1 MTTPDSAQA
10 VALEPK
16 TKLSGKILKTTLAG
30 ALVDIGQSVPG
41 VIHISQL
48 QQEAVNKV
56 EDVVKEGQTVEVWV
70 RRVKKDRIE
79 LTMIEPLAYEWKEI
93 QPEMIVK
100 GKVTRIETYGAF
112 VDFGAERPGLIHV
125 SELTRG
131 YVKTA
136 SEVVKEGEEIEAK
149 VLDVDRRKRQIRL
162 SMKAL
167 QPEIV
172 EEAKPEREDRKNRS
186 MQPALAVER
195 SAKARS
201 RKTIIRWKPKFP
213 MNHSSRQCRSRGSK
227 PLNAIKAKAKFELN
241 HTSLPLKNRKKCS
254 TALWKNASPLADNHK
269 IEVTKERVLNSLF

>member
-1 MTTPDSAQA
+1 MTTPDSAPA

-30 ALVDIGQSVPG
+30 ALVDIGQSLPG

-48 QQEAVNKV
+48 QQDAVNKV

-79 LTMIEPLAYEWKEI
+79 LTMIEPLGYEWKEI
-93 QPEMIVK
+93 VPDLIVK
-100 GKVTRIETYGAF
+100 GKVVRIETYGAF

-125 SELTRG
+125 SELTHG

-136 SEVVKEGEEIEAK
+136 NEVVKEGDEIEAK

-167 QPEIV
+167 QPEVV
-172 EEAKPEREDRKNRS
+172 EEAKPEREERKKSPSGDKRKSKGKKEEEFQMEAEVSNEPQFTA
-186 MQPALAVER
+186 MQMAWQAALER
-195 SAKARS
+195 SKGRGKV
-201 RKTIIRWKPKFP
+201 RPKSYKSATEEQEKLF
-213 MNHSSRQCRSRGSK
+213 
-227 PLNAIKAKAKFELN
+227 
-241 HTSLPLKNRKKCS
+241 NRTLEK
-254 TALWKNASPLADNHK
+254 
-269 IEVTKERVLNSLF
+269 RVPTGG

>member
-1 MTTPDSAQA
+1 MTTPDSAPA

-48 QQEAVNKV
+48 QQDAVNKV

-79 LTMIEPLAYEWKEI
+79 LTMIEPLGFEWKEI
-93 QPEMIVK
+93 VPDMIVK
-100 GKVTRIETYGAF
+100 GKVVRIETYGAF

-167 QPEIV
+167 QPEVI
-172 EEAKPEREDRKNRS
+172 EEAKPEREDRKRS
-186 MQPALAVER
+186 AGSGDKRKSKGKKEEDYQMDVEVNNEPQFTAMQMAWQAALER
-195 SAKARS
+195 SKGRGKV
-201 RKTIIRWKPKFP
+201 RPKSYKSASEEQEKMF
-213 MNHSSRQCRSRGSK
+213 
-227 PLNAIKAKAKFELN
+227 
-241 HTSLPLKNRKKCS
+241 NRTLEK
-254 TALWKNASPLADNHK
+254 
-269 IEVTKERVLNSLF
+269 RVPTGG

>member
-1 MTTPDSAQA
+1 MTTPDSAPA

-30 ALVDIGQSVPG
+30 ALVDIGQSLPG

-48 QQEAVNKV
+48 QQDAVNKV
-56 EDVVKEGQTVEVWV
+56 EDVVKEGQVVDVWV

-79 LTMIEPLAYEWKEI
+79 LTMIEPLGFEWKEI
-93 QPEMIVK
+93 VPDLVVK
-100 GKVTRIETYGAF
+100 GKVVRLESYGAF

-136 SEVVKEGEEIEAK
+136 SEVVKEGDEIEAK

-167 QPEIV
+167 QPEPEVV
-172 EEAKPEREDRKNRS
+172 EEVKPEREDRRKGDGKRKGKGKKQEDEYEMEVEVSNEPQFTA
-186 MQPALAVER
+186 MQIAWQQALER
-195 SAKARS
+195 SKGRGKVRAKSYKSADEEKEDIFS
-201 RKTIIRWKPKFP
+201 RTLEKRV
-213 MNHSSRQCRSRGSK
+213 
-227 PLNAIKAKAKFELN
+227 
-241 HTSLPLKNRKKCS
+241 
-254 TALWKNASPLADNHK
+254 ASN
-269 IEVTKERVLNSLF
+269 

>member
-1 MTTPDSAQA
+1 MTTPDSAPA

-30 ALVDIGQSVPG
+30 ALVDIGQSLPG

-56 EDVVKEGQTVEVWV
+56 EDVVKEGQVVDVWV

-79 LTMIEPLAYEWKEI
+79 LTMIEPLGYEWKEI
-93 QPEMIVK
+93 VPDLVVK
-100 GKVTRIETYGAF
+100 GKVVRIETYGAF

-136 SEVVKEGEEIEAK
+136 SEIVKEGEEIEAK

-167 QPEIV
+167 QPEVV
-172 EEAKPEREDRKNRS
+172 EEAKPEREERKRTPGSGDRRKGKGKKQEDDFQMEAEVPTEPQFTA
-186 MQPALAVER
+186 MQMAWQAALER
-195 SAKARS
+195 SKGRGKV
-201 RKTIIRWKPKFP
+201 RPKSYKSATEEQEKLFNRTLEKRVP
-213 MNHSSRQCRSRGSK
+213 
-227 PLNAIKAKAKFELN
+227 
-241 HTSLPLKNRKKCS
+241 TS
-254 TALWKNASPLADNHK
+254 
-269 IEVTKERVLNSLF
+269 

>member
-1 MTTPDSAQA
+1 MTTPDSAPA

-30 ALVDIGQSVPG
+30 ALVDIGQSLPG

-48 QQEAVNKV
+48 QQDAVNKV

-79 LTMIEPLAYEWKEI
+79 LTMIEPLGYEWKEI
-93 QPEMIVK
+93 VPDMTVK
-100 GKVTRIETYGAF
+100 GKVVRIETYGAF

-125 SELTRG
+125 SELTHG

-136 SEVVKEGEEIEAK
+136 GEVVKEGDEVEAK

-167 QPEIV
+167 LPEIV
-172 EEAKPEREDRKNRS
+172 EEEKPERE
-186 MQPALAVER
+186 ER
-195 SAKARS
+195 SK
-201 RKTIIRWKPKFP
+201 KGDKPKGKKGKKQDEEAYEMEVEVSNEPQFTA
-213 MNHSSRQCRSRGSK
+213 MQIAWQQALERSKGRGKVRTKSYKSASDEKEELFNRTLEKRASS
-227 PLNAIKAKAKFELN
+227 N
-241 HTSLPLKNRKKCS
+241 
-254 TALWKNASPLADNHK
+254 
-269 IEVTKERVLNSLF
+269 

>member
-1 MTTPDSAQA
+1 MTTPDSALA

-79 LTMIEPLAYEWKEI
+79 LTMIEPLGFEWKEI
-93 QPEMIVK
+93 VPDMIVK
-100 GKVTRIETYGAF
+100 GKVVRIETYGAF

-136 SEVVKEGEEIEAK
+136 SEIVKEGEEIEAK

-167 QPEIV
+167 QPEVV
-172 EEAKPEREDRKNRS
+172 EEVKPEREDRKQRS
-186 MQPALAVER
+186 ASGDKRKGKAKKQEDDFQIEVEVPTEPQFTAMQMAWQAALER
-195 SAKARS
+195 SKGHGKVRAKSYKSATEEQE
-201 RKTIIRWKPKFP
+201 KMF
-213 MNHSSRQCRSRGSK
+213 
-227 PLNAIKAKAKFELN
+227 
-241 HTSLPLKNRKKCS
+241 NRTLEK
-254 TALWKNASPLADNHK
+254 
-269 IEVTKERVLNSLF
+269 RVPTGG

>member
-1 MTTPDSAQA
+1 MTTPDSAPA

-79 LTMIEPLAYEWKEI
+79 LTMIEPLGFEWKEI
-93 QPEMIVK
+93 VPDMIVK
-100 GKVTRIETYGAF
+100 GKVVRIETYGAF

-167 QPEIV
+167 QPEVI
-172 EEAKPEREDRKNRS
+172 EEVKPEREERKRTPS
-186 MQPALAVER
+186 SGGDKRKGKKQEESYQMEVEAPSEPQYTAMQMAWQVALER
-195 SAKARS
+195 SKGRGKV
-201 RKTIIRWKPKFP
+201 RPKSYKSATEEQEKLFNRTLEKRVP
-213 MNHSSRQCRSRGSK
+213 SGS
-227 PLNAIKAKAKFELN
+227 
-241 HTSLPLKNRKKCS
+241 
-254 TALWKNASPLADNHK
+254 
-269 IEVTKERVLNSLF
+269 

>member
-1 MTTPDSAQA
+1 MTTPDSAPVA
-10 VALEPK
+10 ALEPK

-30 ALVDIGQSVPG
+30 ALVDIGQSLPG

-56 EDVVKEGQTVEVWV
+56 EDVVKEGQVVDVWV

-79 LTMIEPLAYEWKEI
+79 LTMIEPLGYEWKEI
-93 QPEMIVK
+93 VPDLVVK
-100 GKVTRIETYGAF
+100 GKVVRLETYGAF

-136 SEVVKEGEEIEAK
+136 SEVVKEGDEIEAK

-167 QPEIV
+167 QPEVV
-172 EEAKPEREDRKNRS
+172 EEAKPEREDRRKGTGDKRKGKGKKQEEDYQIEVEVSNEPQFTA
-186 MQPALAVER
+186 MQIAWQQALER
-195 SAKARS
+195 SKGHGKVRTKSYKSATEEQEKIFNRTLEK
-201 RKTIIRWKPKFP
+201 RVP
-213 MNHSSRQCRSRGSK
+213 
-227 PLNAIKAKAKFELN
+227 
-241 HTSLPLKNRKKCS
+241 TS
-254 TALWKNASPLADNHK
+254 
-269 IEVTKERVLNSLF
+269 